1 MDRVIEQAIPMDAII
16 RHVAFDS
23 FGNATFFSFKES
35 NKRREEAVVAGTNV
49 MDFRNPQD
57 LNAYPVDH
65 SCIDYCSAK
74 VSRCGR
80 GI

>member
-35 NKRREEAVVAGTNV
+35 NKRREEALLEQNV
-49 MDFRNPQD
+49 SPSWISETRR
-57 LNAYPVDH
+57 
-65 SCIDYCSAK
+65 I
-74 VSRCGR
+74 
-80 GI
+80 